1 MNMYL
6 HNSYWCCFPWNIS
19 VDTSWSRV
27 NEQKKNW
34 SAFLSLQLVEF
45 VWRVLILLQK
55 KKKKGVEK
63 KYLLSVLIQVFS
75 FIQLYYVWFLFS
87 SHKNISNFSNLF
99 FIILFIFRV
108 RVCCVWIP
116 VMVRFIIANI
126 RCYRCRSAG
135 LRVGWFLHWFCEVQL
150 HLIGEQSTI

>member
-1 MNMYL
+1 MLFSMEHQCWYFMEQSEWTKEKL
-6 HNSYWCCFPWNIS
+6 VSIFVPTTGGICVTCPNSAS
-19 VDTSWSRV
+19 
-27 NEQKKNW
+27 K
-34 SAFLSLQLVEF
+34 
-45 VWRVLILLQK
+45 K